1 MADALTRTLKGYSK
15 EQCVKLYFNGN
26 KREAALTL
34 DTCIKNGDHFF
45 LWNNTKD
52 MKGVYFWSV
61 VVYNIERVV
70 LSYSTS
76 FNITFSFCLFS

>member
-1 MADALTRTLKGYSK
+1 MSNNIS
-15 EQCVKLYFNGN
+15 VVN

-34 DTCIKNGDHFF
+34 DTCVKNGDHFF

-61 VVYNIERVV
+61 VVYDIERVA
-70 LSYSTS
+70 LSSSTS
-76 FNITFSFCLFS
+76 FNITFSFHLFS

>member
-1 MADALTRTLKGYSK
+1 MADALASTLKGYSK
-15 EQCVKLYFNGN
+15 AQCVKLYFNGN

-34 DTCIKNGDHFF
+34 DTCIKNGYHFF

-61 VVYNIERVV
+61 VVYDIERVV
-70 LSYSTS
+70 LSYMTS
-76 FNITFSFCLFS
+76 VNTTFSFCLFS

>member
-15 EQCVKLYFNGN
+15 AQCVKLYFNGN

-34 DTCIKNGDHFF
+34 DTCIKNGYHFF

-52 MKGVYFWSV
+52 MKGVFLVSGG
-61 VVYNIERVV
+61 I
-70 LSYSTS
+70 
-76 FNITFSFCLFS
+76 